1 MDELIVIKAKLH
13 NYRFP
18 KNKVHN
24 SGEYAI
30 VLLEVLEVL
39 EGDIPAKAYS
49 RYGDRTIIVTGNM
62 PRLNYDI
69 EYKVQA
75 KKVTDPKWGIQYEC
89 ENIRMNYNLDNPD
102 DQRKFLSFFLT
113 DLQIDALFNQFENP
127 IVPLRDNDIDALT
140 AIKGIGPVTANR
152 MCIKYAENIDNG
164 RAYVELKELGI
175 TKYAIDRLIKQFGS
189 ADVVVELINEN
200 PYRLIKLVRG
210 YGWEKADQIA
220 LKQGFTTDC
229 KERCI
234 AYAQYR
240 LEKNADDGNSLMSIG
255 ELLEEIYQVCMP
267 VTPENLMNYLKEDM
281 ANEEMFEELY
291 QKVVDGEKD
300 IKFPTFFFSNSVKKV
315 GLFYYRLLER
325 KIAVELKRLQEAPSF
340 VKYDKETCASI
351 IKEVEAEQGYE
362 YTSEQKDAIYNIL
375 FNNVSVLTGSSGVGK
390 SSTVKPLIKIF
401 ERYGETVSQCALSG
415 RAASLLTEYTK
426 LEGKTIHRL
435 LGYVAD
441 LEGFVHDENNPLSS
455 DVIILDETSM
465 VGEEL
470 FLDLIKSIK
479 SGAKLIMLGDI
490 KQLPPMYVGNILS
503 DCMSSG
509 YISVNVLTIIHRQ
522 ALKSGIISESLKVC
536 EGKYL
541 TKNTMVGE
549 EIRGEL
555 QDFKLVCYPDAG
567 LVHTKALEQFKYL
580 LSKGINSD
588 DIQILVPVRAKGM
601 NSCRFFNAEI
611 QQIVNPKTDKA
622 VEMDM
627 YDNGQHFTVFY
638 QPGDKI
644 MIIQNNYHA
653 RTIRGKE
660 TAVFNGNMGHIIA
673 IDEDTMIIELD
684 DQERIVLPKEQW
696 NTIIHGWAC
705 TTHKMQGSQADYVIV
720 CLDNSAYVLLMR
732 EWLYTA
738 LTRAKK
744 YCILVGQPSAIN
756 TACRTS
762 NIKIK
767 QTWLRDELQK
777 LYLESVV

>member
-1 MDELIVIKAKLH
+1 MDDLIIIKAKLH

-18 KNKVHN
+18 KNKAHN

-30 VLLEVLEVL
+30 VLLEVIDIL
-39 EGDIPAKAYS
+39 EGNIPENAYTH
-49 RYGDRTIIVTGNM
+49 YGHRTIIVTGNM

-75 KKVTDPKWGIQYEC
+75 KRVTDPKWGIQYDC
-89 ENIRMNYNLDNPD
+89 ESIRMNYNLDAPE

-113 DLQIDALFNQFENP
+113 DSQIDILFNQFENP
-127 IVPLRDNDIDALT
+127 IIPLRDNDIEALT
-140 AIKGIGPVTANR
+140 SVKGIGPVTANR
-152 MCIKYAENIDNG
+152 MCMKYAENIDNG

-175 TKYAIDRLIKQFGS
+175 TKYAIDKLIKQFGS
-189 ADVVVELINEN
+189 ADVVVELIDEN

-234 AYAQYR
+234 AYAQYK

-267 VTPENLMNYLKEDM
+267 VTVENLKNYLKEDM
-281 ANEEMFEELY
+281 ANEEMFEEIY
-291 QKVVDGEKD
+291 QKILDGEKD
-300 IKFPTFFFSNSVKKV
+300 IQFPTFFFSNSLKKV

-325 KIAVELKRLQEAPSF
+325 KIATELKRLQDSPSF
-340 VKYDKETCASI
+340 IKYDKEVCASI

-375 FNNVSVLTGSSGVGK
+375 YNNVSVLTGSSGVGK
-390 SSTVKPLIKIF
+390 SSTVKPLIRIF
-401 ERYGETVSQCALSG
+401 ERYGENVSQCALSG

-441 LEGFVHDENNPLSS
+441 LEGFVHDENNPLNS

-470 FLDLIKSIK
+470 FLDLIKSIR

-490 KQLPPMYVGNILS
+490 KQLPPLYVGNILS

-536 EGKYL
+536 EGKHL
-541 TKNTMVGE
+541 VKNTMVGE

-567 LVHTKALEQFKYL
+567 LVHIKAIEQFKYL
-580 LSKGINSD
+580 LSKGISSD
-588 DIQILVPVRAKGM
+588 DIQIVVPVRSKGM

-611 QQIVNPKTDKA
+611 QQLVNPKKDKS
-622 VEMDM
+622 VELEM
-627 YDNGQHFTVFY
+627 YDNGQKFTVFY

-653 RTIRGKE
+653 RTIYGKE
-660 TAVFNGNMGHIIA
+660 TAIFNGNMGHIIA

-684 DQERIVLPKEQW
+684 DNERIVLPKDQW

-705 TTHKMQGSQADYVIV
+705 TCHKLQGSQADYIIV
-720 CLDNSAYVLLMR
+720 CVDNSAYVLLMR

-738 LTRAKK
+738 ITRAKK
-744 YCILVGQPSAIN
+744 YCVLVGQPSAIN

-767 QTWLRDELQK
+767 QTWLRDELQQ